1 MIWFSLRKEV
11 LSGFVN
17 LTVHCFTCFLYSL
30 ILFSG
35 SWLVGEKGG
44 DDTTIHPVPEEILYT
59 ERYDIGDLFS

>member
-1 MIWFSLRKEV
+1 
-11 LSGFVN
+11 
-17 LTVHCFTCFLYSL
+17 L